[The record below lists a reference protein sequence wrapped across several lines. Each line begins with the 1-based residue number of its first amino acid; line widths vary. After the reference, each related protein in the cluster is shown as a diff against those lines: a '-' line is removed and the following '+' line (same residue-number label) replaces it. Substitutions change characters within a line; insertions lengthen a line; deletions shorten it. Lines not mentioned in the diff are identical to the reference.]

1 MASVNAAEAVAGLA
15 LVYFLPG
22 FGLARA
28 TFPEWRFRGPE
39 GTVRLIETLALSLFG
54 SVAVTVVV
62 GFGLLNAPVGFQ
74 ATWSDPVLFEALA
87 GVSAIALVAALLRGA
102 FARVPP
108 SAPAPRDGGDADR
121 AFETIRELEGL
132 KAEER
137 RLRHRLRVLPT
148 EAPER
153 TRLREDLDRVVARE
167 AAVAAARE
175 AELNAR

>member
-15 LVYFLPG
+15 LVFFLPG

-54 SVAVTVVV
+54 SVAVTVIV
-62 GFGLLNAPVGFQ
+62 GFGMLNVPVGFQ
-74 ATWSDPVLFEALA
+74 ATWSDPLLFELLA
-87 GVSAIALVAALLRGA
+87 GISAIALVVAVLRGA

-108 SAPAPRDGGDADR
+108 PAPRPRSVEPEDHPFAM
-121 AFETIRELEGL
+121 IRELEGL
-132 KAEER
+132 MAEER
-137 RLRHRLRVLPT
+137 RLRHRLRVLPRQD
-148 EAPER
+148 PER
-153 TRLREDLDRVVARE
+153 ARVSADLDVVVARE

-175 AELNAR
+175 AELNA